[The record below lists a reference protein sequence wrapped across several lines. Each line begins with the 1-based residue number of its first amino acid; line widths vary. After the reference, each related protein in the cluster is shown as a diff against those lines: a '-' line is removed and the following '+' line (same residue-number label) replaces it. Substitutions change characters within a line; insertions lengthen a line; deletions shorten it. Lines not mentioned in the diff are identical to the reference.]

1 MTVDIAGIERLTS
14 ASEKRLVTALS
25 KATTGIAVM
34 ESRARNT
41 NDDLRREQFSR
52 QQEALTVEIEHIIA
66 SKVAR
71 EKMESFKVKDIV
83 VNKEAVV
90 KGYNHD
96 LATNPE
102 TLNSAKVVRELN
114 KKNYITLL
122 SVPISEYKEGSERIT
137 ELFARKPW
145 VAVLKMPGSIHNYH
159 LASPTDFRTDQQKE
173 AMKQEW
179 VSGKAERKRLH
190 KERIDAIRHADAEF
204 RKQWPAIRAEQL
216 AEAEAKRNEEATRK
230 AEEKTRLK
238 ALKREKQKAKRDF
251 DIRNKEALLR
261 KKAMKQAE
269 KEAKKKA
276 KA

>member
-14 ASEKRLVTALS
+14 ASEKRLVTALD
-25 KATTGIAVM
+25 KATTGIAVL
-34 ESRARNT
+34 ESRTRNA
-41 NDDLRREQFSR
+41 NDDLRHEQFSR
-52 QQEALTVEIEHIIA
+52 QQEALTAEIEHIIA

-71 EKMESFKVKDIV
+71 EKMESFEVKDIV

-102 TLNSAKVVRELN
+102 TLNSAKVVRDLY

-122 SVPISEYKEGSERIT
+122 SVPIREYKEGSERIT
-137 ELFARKPW
+137 ALFARKPW
-145 VAVLKMPGSIHNYH
+145 VAVLKMPGSINNYH
-159 LASPTDFRTDQQKE
+159 LVSPTDFKTDQQKE
-173 AMKQEW
+173 ALKQEW

-190 KERIDAIRHADAEF
+190 KERIDAIRYADAEF

-216 AEAEAKRNEEATRK
+216 AQEEAKRNEEAKRK

-251 DIRNKEALLR
+251 EIRNKEALLR

-269 KEAKKKA
+269 KESKKKA
-276 KA
+276 NA